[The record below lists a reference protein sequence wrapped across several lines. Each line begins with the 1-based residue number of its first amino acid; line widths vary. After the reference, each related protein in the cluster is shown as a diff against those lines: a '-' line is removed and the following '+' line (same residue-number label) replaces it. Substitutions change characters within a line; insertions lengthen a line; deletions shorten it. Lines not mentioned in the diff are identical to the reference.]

1 MKLIELYLCNANWDR
16 NTVVFLST
24 SPLDSMGTPLNL
36 DSVLNKYGEYEV
48 NFFKVNLVVLYEPE
62 Q

>member
-24 SPLDSMGTPLNL
+24 SPLDTTGTQLNL
-36 DSVLNKYGEYEV
+36 DSVLNKYGGYDV
-48 NFFKVNLVVLYEPE
+48 NFFKGNLIVLYEPE